1 MGREGG
7 PAGSRPPSFLQVRG
21 VPMESVL
28 DRRIRQEVARL
39 CQEGRR
45 QHQRGES
52 SEALATYLEAWEL
65 LPDPFRAGQAAASV
79 LSGLADVL
87 AARGDL
93 SAAATVLRAVQRA
106 MAPPAVDAEA

>member
-1 MGREGG
+1 
-7 PAGSRPPSFLQVRG
+7 
-21 VPMESVL
+21 MESPL
-28 DRRIRQEVARL
+28 DRRIRQEIARL

-45 QHQRGES
+45 QHERGET

-65 LPDPFRAGQAAASV
+65 LPDPFRAGRAAAAV

-93 SAAATVLRAVQRA
+93 SAAATVLRAVERTI
-106 MAPPAVDAEA
+106 APPGLDAGT